1 MIAAYEGAAGL
12 ALAERYEA
20 VSAPDLHG
28 PVADLLPAAP
38 ARVLDVGAGSGR
50 DAAWL
55 AEMGHSVLAV
65 EPSATF
71 RAEGARRHPNPAI
84 TWIDDQLPDL
94 IRVSGRFDLVLLS
107 AVWQHVCRQDR
118 PGAFTRLAELL
129 APGGLLLIS
138 LRLGPPD
145 VARQMHSVSVRELCD
160 LANRSGLAVVREAPL
175 PDRMGRSEISWVTV
189 ALSRYAPEF
198 LTEKRRA
205 ALLHRPQG
213 GAYGG
218 P

>member
-1 MIAAYEGAAGL
+1 MIGASAAYEGEAGL
-12 ALAERYEA
+12 RLLDRYEA

-55 AEMGHSVLAV
+55 AKMGNRVLSV

-71 RAEGARRHPNPAI
+71 RAEGGRLHPDPGISWLCDHLPGLPAVRALSMTHEVI
-84 TWIDDQLPDL
+84 
-94 IRVSGRFDLVLLS
+94 LLS
-107 AVWQHVCRQDR
+107 AVWQHVAPADR
-118 PGAFTRLAELL
+118 PAAFRALTGLL

-145 VARQMHSVSVRELCD
+145 LARDMHVVSVEEIRALAARSD
-160 LANRSGLAVVREAPL
+160 LTVLREAPL
-175 PDRMGRSEISWVTV
+175 SDRMGRSEISRVTV
-189 ALSRYAPEF
+189 ALGKWP
-198 LTEKRRA
+198 L
-205 ALLHRPQG
+205 
-213 GAYGG
+213 
-218 P
+218 